1 MISDSFGRA
10 WRVGTVDVAV
20 GVAGLDPIKDE
31 RGLKD
36 RHGYE
41 LKAAVAAV
49 ADELASAAELVMGK
63 RDGVPVVIVRGYDI
77 QINGGR
83 IGAGA
88 LTPRGGRSF
97 SLGWKN
103 NMDNFTVAIVGGT
116 GNLGSAL
123 ALRLGAPGVKIII
136 GSRDAEKAKKAVE
149 TLRPSLRAGE
159 MIGMTN
165 QAAVKDANF
174 VVIAVPY
181 EGQAQ
186 MVQDLKGQ
194 VAGKIIID
202 TVVPLNK
209 VKPFVP
215 AAGSALQEAQ
225 QILGDEAPVIGALHN
240 ISAVDLGDVDS
251 PLGDVLVCGDN
262 GEAKQKVMEIIQR
275 IGATAYDAGPA
286 SNAYVIEGLTGV
298 IIALNRK
305 YKSKHGSI
313 KVTGISGQ
321 SGH

>member
-1 MISDSFGRA
+1 
-10 WRVGTVDVAV
+10 
-20 GVAGLDPIKDE
+20 
-31 RGLKD
+31 
-36 RHGYE
+36 
-41 LKAAVAAV
+41 
-49 ADELASAAELVMGK
+49 
-63 RDGVPVVIVRGYDI
+63 
-77 QINGGR
+77 
-83 IGAGA
+83 
-88 LTPRGGRSF
+88 
-97 SLGWKN
+97 
-103 NMDNFTVAIVGGT
+103 MDNMSVAIVGGT

-136 GSRDAEKAKKAVE
+136 GSRDAAKAQAAVD
-149 TLRPSLRAGE
+149 TLKPKLRAGE

-165 QAAVKDANF
+165 KDAVKDANF

-202 TVVPLNK
+202 TVVPLQK

-215 AAGSALQEAQ
+215 PAGSALQEAQ

-240 ISAVDLGDVDS
+240 ISAVDLGDVES
-251 PLGDVLVCGDN
+251 SLGDVLVCGDN
-262 GEAKQKVMEIIQR
+262 AEAKAKVMEIIER
-275 IGATAYDAGPA
+275 IGATAYDAGPS

-313 KVTGISGQ
+313 KITGIGD
-321 SGH
+321 H

>member
-1 MISDSFGRA
+1 
-10 WRVGTVDVAV
+10 
-20 GVAGLDPIKDE
+20 
-31 RGLKD
+31 
-36 RHGYE
+36 
-41 LKAAVAAV
+41 
-49 ADELASAAELVMGK
+49 
-63 RDGVPVVIVRGYDI
+63 
-77 QINGGR
+77 
-83 IGAGA
+83 
-88 LTPRGGRSF
+88 
-97 SLGWKN
+97 
-103 NMDNFTVAIVGGT
+103 MDNLKVAIVGGT

-136 GSRDAEKAKKAVE
+136 GSRDAEKARNAVAILQPK
-149 TLRPSLRAGE
+149 LR
-159 MIGMTN
+159 
-165 QAAVKDANF
+165 
-174 VVIAVPY
+174 VIAVPY

-215 AAGSALQEAQ
+215 PAGSALQEAQ

-240 ISAVDLGDVDS
+240 ISAVDLGDVDA

-262 GEAKQKVMEIIQR
+262 ADAKQKVMDIITR
-275 IGATAYDAGPA
+275 IGATAYDGGPA

-313 KVTGISGQ
+313 KITGIG
-321 SGH
+321 GH